1 MVVEAWMVY
10 ALWEKRGTKY
20 GITWGM
26 VGACEN
32 SSPIDCIFSEKLE
45 VKSLTKR
52 EDGEETLEV
61 IIEES
66 MKGCR

>member
-1 MVVEAWMVY
+1 MVY

-20 GITWGM
+20 WITWGM

-32 SSPIDCIFSEKLE
+32 SPLDSIFSEKLE

-52 EDGEETLEV
+52 EDGEEILEV
-61 IIEES
+61 VREET
-66 MKGCR
+66 GEI

>member
-20 GITWGM
+20 GIKWGM

-61 IIEES
+61 VREES